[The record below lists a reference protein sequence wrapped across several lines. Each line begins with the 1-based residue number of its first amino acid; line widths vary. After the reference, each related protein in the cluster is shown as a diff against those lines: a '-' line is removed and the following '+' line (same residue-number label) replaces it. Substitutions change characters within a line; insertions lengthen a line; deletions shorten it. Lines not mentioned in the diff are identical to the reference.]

1 MGAMSGHLDTCK
13 KLVAA
18 GAEIDARDSLG
29 RSEKKSCRCTNTIL
43 YIFIRRIKCSV
54 L

>member
-1 MGAMSGHLDTCK
+1 MSCRDVLGRTPLHMGAMSGHLDTCK

-29 RSEKKSCRCTNTIL
+29 RSEKKSCR
-43 YIFIRRIKCSV
+43 
-54 L
+54 